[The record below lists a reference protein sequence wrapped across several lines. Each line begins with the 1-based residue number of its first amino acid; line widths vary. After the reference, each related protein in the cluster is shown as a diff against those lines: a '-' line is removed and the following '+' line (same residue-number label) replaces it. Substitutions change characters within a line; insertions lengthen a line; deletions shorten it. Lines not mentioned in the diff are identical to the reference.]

1 MGKKTLF
8 IHDIS
13 IIFTDSTT
21 PDENEVEKG
30 DEDQKT
36 MLGKRRNEEFMST
49 VGKKKRK
56 TNGPSPP
63 KNALMQLNELKPGL
77 EFKFVSQTG
86 PVHAPMF
93 NMSVEVNGMVFE
105 GSSTTKK
112 ASKLAA
118 AEKALKSFV
127 QFPNAS
133 DAHKVLGPQVVS
145 TDFTSDVSVDP
156 QDTVFFNNFEQ
167 ANTQNGT
174 PVSNVALTTNG
185 VNSAV
190 NPKKSTVPINPD
202 GKNPV
207 MILNE
212 LRPGL
217 KYEFVKEHG
226 DSHAKMFTMKV
237 DVDGEVFEGAARNKR
252 LAKGRAAAAALF
264 KIYKI
269 DTCQAPGMY
278 SNDTIDKTTLL

>member
-1 MGKKTLF
+1 
-8 IHDIS
+8 
-13 IIFTDSTT
+13 
-21 PDENEVEKG
+21 
-30 DEDQKT
+30 
-36 MLGKRRNEEFMST
+36 MST

-156 QDTVFFNNFEQ
+156 QIITGFFPSGLIGTVDFLGLTALLTPLVVKATFDTGVPFCVF
-167 ANTQNGT
+167 ACSKLLKNT
-174 PVSNVALTTNG
+174 VS
-185 VNSAV
+185 
-190 NPKKSTVPINPD
+190 
-202 GKNPV
+202 
-207 MILNE
+207 
-212 LRPGL
+212 
-217 KYEFVKEHG
+217 
-226 DSHAKMFTMKV
+226 
-237 DVDGEVFEGAARNKR
+237 
-252 LAKGRAAAAALF
+252 
-264 KIYKI
+264 
-269 DTCQAPGMY
+269 
-278 SNDTIDKTTLL
+278 

>member
-1 MGKKTLF
+1 
-8 IHDIS
+8 
-13 IIFTDSTT
+13 
-21 PDENEVEKG
+21 
-30 DEDQKT
+30 
-36 MLGKRRNEEFMST
+36 MST

-278 SNDTIDKTTLL
+278 SNDTIDKTTL

>member
-1 MGKKTLF
+1 
-8 IHDIS
+8 
-13 IIFTDSTT
+13 
-21 PDENEVEKG
+21 
-30 DEDQKT
+30 
-36 MLGKRRNEEFMST
+36 MLGKRRNEEVMST
-49 VGKKKRK
+49 VGKKKRE

-63 KNALMQLNELKPGL
+63 KNVLMQLNELKPGL

-86 PVHAPMF
+86 PLHAPMF

-118 AEKALKSFV
+118 AGKALKSFV
-127 QFPNAS
+127 QFPNTSVA
-133 DAHKVLGPQVVS
+133 DKVLGPQVVS

-202 GKNPV
+202 GRNPV
-207 MILNE
+207 MILNAMH
-212 LRPGL
+212 PGL
-217 KYEFVKEHG
+217 KYKF
-226 DSHAKMFTMKV
+226 AKMFTIKV

-252 LAKGRAAAAALF
+252 LAKARAAAAALF
-264 KIYKI
+264 KIYEI
-269 DTCQAPGMY
+269 DTCQAAGMY
-278 SNDTIDKTTLL
+278 SNYTIDKTTLL